1 MERYL
6 LLAKSRLLG
15 VLSHSLE
22 LNVNKSD
29 GPLIEEQ
36 TLPFYDEKRYY
47 PVRIGDTLKN
57 RYRTIAKLGYGSYS
71 TVWLARD
78 ERTKEYATLKVCIE
92 QNDDKPSP
100 VLNESPW
107 LMFYPPCYLRTLQTA
122 FPNVMVPK
130 LLVRPL
136 VHRLFFAI
144 NWLTATCNLILTD
157 LDDSCLKDIEGQEA
171 QDPSIPIISDSG
183 VPVYP
188 SREPFL
194 ELGGIPMLTDFGQL
208 RDDDGRINQDW
219 IMPDLYRA
227 PEALLQ
233 IPWTFQVDMWSVGVM
248 GSEGKNVFD
257 PIDHVNNQYVLP
269 LALAQYIG
277 YLGLPPLYL
286 IQNSPLFSTY
296 FDEKGSNSK
305 ISFENFVTTIPPG
318 KEKVLFLKFI
328 RKMLAWDPEARATA
342 NEIIED
348 EWLQR
353 PFDKMI

>member
-1 MERYL
+1 MLQRMKQFAETASHPGLCFTR
-6 LLAKSRLLG
+6 LATDIFELHTSSGRHFCIASKAQG
-15 VLSHSLE
+15 HS
-22 LNVNKSD
+22 
-29 GPLIEEQ
+29 
-36 TLPFYDEKRYY
+36 
-47 PVRIGDTLKN
+47 
-57 RYRTIAKLGYGSYS
+57 
-71 TVWLARD
+71 
-78 ERTKEYATLKVCIE
+78 
-92 QNDDKPSP
+92 
-100 VLNESPW
+100 
-107 LMFYPPCYLRTLQTA
+107 LRTLQTS
-122 FPNVMVPK
+122 FPNARVPK
-130 LLVRPL
+130 LVVRSL

-144 NWLTATCNLILTD
+144 NWLHATCNLIHTDISPQNVLTEVGD
-157 LDDSCLKDIEGQEA
+157 NSSFKDIEDQEL

-183 VPVYP
+183 VPIYP

-194 ELGGIPMLTDFGQL
+194 ELGGIPVLTDFGHL

-227 PEALLQ
+227 PEVLLQ

-248 GSEGKNVFD
+248 TLELLEGKNLFD
-257 PIDHVNNQYVLP
+257 PIDHVNDQYVLP

-277 YLGLPPLYL
+277 YFGPPPLHM

-296 FDEKGSNSK
+296 FDEKGNWILSEASIPK
-305 ISFENFVTTIPPG
+305 TSFEDFVTTIPPG
-318 KEKVLFLKFI
+318 EEKDLFLKFI